1 MGMTALDIIISE
13 VGPRDGLQNTKIFMP
28 TEAKKRWISAL
39 AAAGLREIE
48 VCSFVSPKLIP
59 QFSDAAEVVAHALT
73 IPEIAVV
80 ALVPNRKGAERAA
93 EARAHKVSLPISAS
107 EAHSKSNVRKTIG
120 EQVEELRRIVELRRS
135 GAAKFEVNGG
145 ISTAFGCTIQGEVA
159 QADVLRLVERVVEAG
174 ADSVSIADTVGYAN
188 PKQVREMFV
197 AGRKI
202 AGRKLEAAHFH
213 NTRGLGLAN
222 CMAAIEAGVTSLDS
236 SLAGLGGCPY
246 APGASGNVITEDLVF
261 MLDAM
266 GLKTGID
273 FGKLLDAR
281 RILEDALPGAEFHG
295 HLAKAGLPKGF
306 PKGIKKA
313 A

>member
-1 MGMTALDIIISE
+1 MPVPDILISE

-39 AAAGLREIE
+39 AQAGLREIE
-48 VCSFVSPKLIP
+48 VCSFVNPKLIA
-59 QFSDAAEVVAHALT
+59 QFADAEEIVAHALT
-73 IPEIAVV
+73 IPNVAVV
-80 ALVPNRKGAERAA
+80 TLVPNLKGAERAA
-93 EARAHKVSLPISAS
+93 KTGAHKVSLPISAS
-107 EAHSKSNVRKTIG
+107 EAHSKSNVRKTVD
-120 EQVEELRRIVELRRS
+120 EQIEELERIVELRRS

-145 ISTAFGCTIQGEVA
+145 ISTAFGCTIQGDVP
-159 QADVLRLVERVVEAG
+159 QKDVLRLVERVVEAG

-188 PKQVREMFV
+188 PKQVREVF
-197 AGRKI
+197 AEARKI
-202 AGRKLEAAHFH
+202 AGKKLDAAHFH

-222 CMAAIEAGVTSLDS
+222 CLAAIEAGVTSLDS
-236 SLAGLGGCPY
+236 SMAGLGGCPY

-261 MLDAM
+261 MLESM

-273 FGKLLDAR
+273 FAKLIEAR
-281 RILEDALPGAEFHG
+281 RVLEEALPGAEFHG

-306 PKGIKKA
+306 KEA

>member
-1 MGMTALDIIISE
+1 MSDPDILISE

-48 VCSFVSPKLIP
+48 VCSFVNPKLIA
-59 QFSDAAEVVAHALT
+59 QFSDADEVVAHAATL
-73 IPEIAVV
+73 PNVAVV
-80 ALVPNRKGAERAA
+80 ALVPNFKGAERAA
-93 EARAHKVSLPISAS
+93 KTAARKISLPISAS
-107 EAHSKSNVRKTIG
+107 EAHSVSNVRKTIN
-120 EQVEELRRIVELRRS
+120 EQVAELSRIVELRRAG
-135 GAAKFEVNGG
+135 GATFEINGG
-145 ISTAFGCTIQGEVA
+145 ISTAFGCTIQGEVK
-159 QADVLRLVERVVEAG
+159 QADVLRLVERVVAAG

-188 PKQVREMFV
+188 PKQVREVF
-197 AGRKI
+197 AAARRI
-202 AGRKLEAAHFH
+202 AGAKLDAAHFH

-222 CMAAIEAGVTSLDS
+222 CLAAIEVGVRSLDS
-236 SLAGLGGCPY
+236 SMAGLGGCPY

-261 MLDAM
+261 MLESM

-273 FGKLLDAR
+273 FAKLLDAR
-281 RILEDALPGAEFHG
+281 RVLEDALPGAEFHG

-306 PKGIKKA
+306 KEA

>member
-1 MGMTALDIIISE
+1 MSDPDILISE

-48 VCSFVSPKLIP
+48 VCSFVNPKLIA
-59 QFSDAAEVVAHALT
+59 QFSDADEVVAHAATL
-73 IPEIAVV
+73 PNVAVV
-80 ALVPNRKGAERAA
+80 ALVPNFKGAERAA
-93 EARAHKVSLPISAS
+93 KTAARKISLPISAS
-107 EAHSKSNVRKTIG
+107 EAHSVSNVRKTID
-120 EQVEELRRIVELRRS
+120 EQVAELSRIVELRRAG
-135 GAAKFEVNGG
+135 GATFEINGG
-145 ISTAFGCTIQGEVA
+145 ISTAFGCTIQGEVK
-159 QADVLRLVERVVEAG
+159 QADVLRLVERVVAAG

-188 PKQVREMFV
+188 PKRVREVF
-197 AGRKI
+197 AAARRI
-202 AGRKLEAAHFH
+202 AGAKLDAAHFH

-222 CMAAIEAGVTSLDS
+222 CLAAIEVGVRSLDS
-236 SLAGLGGCPY
+236 SMAGLGGCPY

-261 MLDAM
+261 MLESM

-273 FGKLLDAR
+273 FAKLLDAR
-281 RILEDALPGAEFHG
+281 RVLEDALPGAEFHG

-306 PKGIKKA
+306 KEA

>member
-1 MGMTALDIIISE
+1 MSAPDILISE

-48 VCSFVSPKLIP
+48 VCSFVNPKLIP
-59 QFSDAAEVVAHALT
+59 QFADAADIVAHALT
-73 IPEIAVV
+73 IPDVAVV
-80 ALVPNRKGAERAA
+80 TLVPNLKGAERAA
-93 EARAHKVSLPISAS
+93 QTGAHKVSLPISAS
-107 EAHSKSNVRKTIG
+107 EAHSKSNVRKTVD
-120 EQVEELRRIVELRRS
+120 EQIDELKRIVALRDS

-145 ISTAFGCTIQGEVA
+145 ISTAFGCTIQGEVP

-188 PKQVREMFV
+188 PKQVREIF
-197 AGRKI
+197 AAARKI
-202 AGRKLEAAHFH
+202 AGKKLDAAHFH
-213 NTRGLGLAN
+213 DTRGLGLAN
-222 CMAAIEAGVTSLDS
+222 CLAAIEVGVTALDS
-236 SLAGLGGCPY
+236 SMAGLGGCPY

-261 MLDAM
+261 MLEAM

-273 FGKLLDAR
+273 FAKLLEAR
-281 RILEDALPGAEFHG
+281 RVLEEALPGAEFHG

-306 PKGIKKA
+306 KEA

>member
-1 MGMTALDIIISE
+1 MSDPDILISE

-48 VCSFVSPKLIP
+48 VCSFVNPKLIA
-59 QFSDAAEVVAHALT
+59 QFSDADEVVAHAATL
-73 IPEIAVV
+73 PNVAVV
-80 ALVPNRKGAERAA
+80 ALVPNFKGAERAA
-93 EARAHKVSLPISAS
+93 KTAARKISLPISAS
-107 EAHSKSNVRKTIG
+107 EAHSVSNVRKTID
-120 EQVEELRRIVELRRS
+120 EQVAELSRIVELRRAG
-135 GAAKFEVNGG
+135 GATFEINGG
-145 ISTAFGCTIQGEVA
+145 ISTAFGCTIQGEVK
-159 QADVLRLVERVVEAG
+159 QADVLRLVERVVAAG

-188 PKQVREMFV
+188 PKQVREVF
-197 AGRKI
+197 AAARRI
-202 AGRKLEAAHFH
+202 AGAKLDAAHFH

-222 CMAAIEAGVTSLDS
+222 CLAAIEVGVRSLDS
-236 SLAGLGGCPY
+236 SMAGLGGCPY

-261 MLDAM
+261 MLESM

-273 FGKLLDAR
+273 FAKLLDAR
-281 RILEDALPGAEFHG
+281 RVLEDALPGAEFHG

-306 PKGIKKA
+306 KEA

>member
-1 MGMTALDIIISE
+1 MSDPDILISE

-48 VCSFVSPKLIP
+48 VCSFVNPKLIA
-59 QFSDAAEVVAHALT
+59 QFSDADEVVAHAVTL
-73 IPEIAVV
+73 PNVAVV
-80 ALVPNRKGAERAA
+80 ALVPNFKGAERAA
-93 EARAHKVSLPISAS
+93 KTAARKISLPISAS
-107 EAHSKSNVRKTIG
+107 EAHSVSNVRKTID
-120 EQVEELRRIVELRRS
+120 EQVAELSRIVELRRAG
-135 GAAKFEVNGG
+135 GATFEINGG
-145 ISTAFGCTIQGEVA
+145 ISTAFGCTIQGEVK
-159 QADVLRLVERVVEAG
+159 QADVLRLVERVVAAG

-188 PKQVREMFV
+188 PKQVREVF
-197 AGRKI
+197 AAARRI
-202 AGRKLEAAHFH
+202 AGAKLDAAHFH

-222 CMAAIEAGVTSLDS
+222 CLAAIEVGVRSLDS
-236 SLAGLGGCPY
+236 SMAGLGGCPY

-261 MLDAM
+261 MLESM

-273 FGKLLDAR
+273 FAKLLDAR
-281 RILEDALPGAEFHG
+281 RVLEDALPGAEFHG

-306 PKGIKKA
+306 KEA

>member
-1 MGMTALDIIISE
+1 MSAPDILISE

-48 VCSFVSPKLIP
+48 VCSFVNPKLIP
-59 QFSDAAEVVAHALT
+59 QFSDASEVVAHALT
-73 IPEIAVV
+73 IPGIAVV
-80 ALVPNRKGAERAA
+80 TLVPNLKGAERAA
-93 EARAHKVSLPISAS
+93 QTGAHKVSLPISAS
-107 EAHSKSNVRKTIG
+107 EAHSKSNVRKTVD
-120 EQVEELRRIVELRRS
+120 EQVDELTRIVALKKS
-135 GAAKFEVNGG
+135 GAKFEVNGG
-145 ISTAFGCTIQGEVA
+145 ISTAFGCTIQGEVP
-159 QADVLRLVERVVEAG
+159 QKDVLRLVERVVEAG

-188 PKQVREMFV
+188 PKQVREVF
-197 AGRKI
+197 AEARKI
-202 AGRKLEAAHFH
+202 AGKKLDAAHFH

-222 CMAAIEAGVTSLDS
+222 CMAAIEVGVTSLDS
-236 SLAGLGGCPY
+236 SMAGLGGCPY

-261 MLDAM
+261 MLESM

-273 FGKLLDAR
+273 FAKLIDAR
-281 RILEDALPGAEFHG
+281 RVLEEALPGAEFHG

-306 PKGIKKA
+306 KEA

>member
-1 MGMTALDIIISE
+1 MSDPDILISE

-48 VCSFVSPKLIP
+48 VCSFVNPKLIA
-59 QFSDAAEVVAHALT
+59 QFSDADEVVAHAATL
-73 IPEIAVV
+73 PNVAVV
-80 ALVPNRKGAERAA
+80 ALVPNFKGAERAA
-93 EARAHKVSLPISAS
+93 KTAARKISLPISAS
-107 EAHSKSNVRKTIG
+107 EAHSVSNVRKTID
-120 EQVEELRRIVELRRS
+120 EQVAELSRIVELRRAG
-135 GAAKFEVNGG
+135 GATFEINGG
-145 ISTAFGCTIQGEVA
+145 ISTAFGCTIQGEVK
-159 QADVLRLVERVVEAG
+159 QADVLRLVERVVAAG

-188 PKQVREMFV
+188 PKQVREVF
-197 AGRKI
+197 AAARRI
-202 AGRKLEAAHFH
+202 AGAKLDAAHFH

-222 CMAAIEAGVTSLDS
+222 CLAAIEVGVRSLDS
-236 SLAGLGGCPY
+236 SMAGLGGCPY

-261 MLDAM
+261 MLESM

-273 FGKLLDAR
+273 FVKLLDAR
-281 RILEDALPGAEFHG
+281 RVLEDALPGAEFHG

-306 PKGIKKA
+306 KEA